1 MTQHRSKLDD
11 DKKSKFDNDDKTKL
25 FVLSGHTLANFV
37 HHLGPV
43 HTIAKLKKKKIV
55 KQIHLK
61 KVKILPLQCCSIPG
75 IQHPQGLCHNGN
87 ALPRKY
93 KKYISTKN
101 LEFSGSE
108 GLHLAISSPSV
119 AVFHPQI
126 QSGISEDDNHH
137 PSGYRDS
144 LSLVQKGA
152 DLSIL
157 FQRVCM
163 STLIRRQRAHLEG
176 LPFHKTETQI
186 KNQRID

>member
-1 MTQHRSKLDD
+1 MTTKNPSLTTTTRK
-11 DKKSKFDNDDKTKL
+11 KL

-43 HTIAKLKKKKIV
+43 HAIAKLRKKNNII
-55 KQIHLK
+55 KQIHFE

-87 ALPRKY
+87 ALPKKY
-93 KKYISTKN
+93 KKQIITTN
-101 LEFSGSE
+101 LGE
-108 GLHLAISSPSV
+108 GPHLAISSPSV

-126 QSGISEDDNHH
+126 QTGISKDDNYY
-137 PSGYRDS
+137 PSGYPGS

-176 LPFHKTETQI
+176 LPFHKTETQSVN
-186 KNQRID
+186 KSIDTDCF

>member
-1 MTQHRSKLDD
+1 M
-11 DKKSKFDNDDKTKL
+11 
-25 FVLSGHTLANFV
+25 
-37 HHLGPV
+37 
-43 HTIAKLKKKKIV
+43 
-55 KQIHLK
+55 
-61 KVKILPLQCCSIPG
+61 KILPLQCCSIPG

-87 ALPRKY
+87 ALPKKY

-108 GLHLAISSPSV
+108 GPHLSISSPSV

-126 QSGISEDDNHH
+126 QSGISEDDNYY
-137 PSGYRDS
+137 PSGYPGS

-176 LPFHKTETQI
+176 LPFHRTETQSE
-186 KNQRID
+186 N